1 MYKHHSASARNQV
14 IEVVMIEGNLGSMAR
29 YAMSRLDDIGVA
41 AEFTIVSDTCTV
53 VTDIGEFS
61 FKHDDS
67 LAYIETCIA
76 TL

>member
-1 MYKHHSASARNQV
+1 
-14 IEVVMIEGNLGSMAR
+14 MIEGNLGSMAS

-41 AEFTIVSDTCTV
+41 AEFTIVYDTCNV

-61 FKHDDS
+61 FKYDDS

-76 TL
+76 TLQ